1 MGINLINFIDLTF
14 EEKKMILY
22 WRNNPLIKEWMYTNE
37 EIELQNHLS
46 FIDSLSSRKDK
57 LYFLVK
63 ENGKYI
69 GVVDFVNITDTSLEM
84 GIYSN
89 PELKGKGN
97 VLLSV
102 IINYSFDV
110 LKVAKIKAEVFTEN
124 VKAHEL
130 YKKNNFK
137 DIGKKLVNE
146 REVTCMELN
155 YENR

>member
-1 MGINLINFIDLTF
+1 
-14 EEKKMILY
+14 
-22 WRNNPLIKEWMYTNE
+22 MYTNE